1 MGVSGISSRYLIC
14 AQIVHTLKTMEFRWD
29 RHKASANLQE
39 HKVDFADAIGIFED
53 IYALTLREEAHPTE
67 SRYVTTGQ
75 DFLGRIVTVVYT
87 FRDDDCRIISA
98 RKATSVER
106 KEYEKGIRF

>member
-1 MGVSGISSRYLIC
+1 MG
-14 AQIVHTLKTMEFRWD
+14 FRWD
-29 RHKASANLQE
+29 PRKAARNRKDHE
-39 HKVDFADAIGIFED
+39 VDFADAVGIFED

-87 FRDDDCRIISA
+87 FRGDDCRIISA
-98 RKATSVER
+98 RKATPVER

>member
-1 MGVSGISSRYLIC
+1 MG
-14 AQIVHTLKTMEFRWD
+14 FRWD
-29 RHKASANLQE
+29 PRKAATNRKD
-39 HKVDFADAIGIFED
+39 HKVEFADAVGIFED

-67 SRYVTTGQ
+67 SRFVTTGQ

-87 FRDDDCRIISA
+87 IRGDDYRIISA
-98 RKATSVER
+98 RKATPVER

>member
-1 MGVSGISSRYLIC
+1 MG
-14 AQIVHTLKTMEFRWD
+14 FRWD
-29 RHKASANLQE
+29 PRKASRNRKD
-39 HKVDFADAIGIFED
+39 HDVDFADAVGIFED

-75 DFLGRIVTVVYT
+75 DFLGRIVTVVYM
-87 FRDDDCRIISA
+87 FRGDDCRIISA
-98 RKATSVER
+98 RKATPVER

>member
-1 MGVSGISSRYLIC
+1 MG
-14 AQIVHTLKTMEFRWD
+14 FRWNP
-29 RHKASANLQE
+29 RKAASNLKD
-39 HKVDFADAIGIFED
+39 HDINFADAIGIFED

-75 DFLGRIVTVVYT
+75 DFLGRMVTVAYT

-98 RKATSVER
+98 RKATPVER

>member
-1 MGVSGISSRYLIC
+1 MG
-14 AQIVHTLKTMEFRWD
+14 FRWNP
-29 RHKASANLQE
+29 RKAGSNLKD
-39 HKVDFADAIGIFED
+39 HDIDFADAIGIFED

-75 DFLGRIVTVVYT
+75 DFLGRMVTVAYT

-98 RKATSVER
+98 RKATPVER